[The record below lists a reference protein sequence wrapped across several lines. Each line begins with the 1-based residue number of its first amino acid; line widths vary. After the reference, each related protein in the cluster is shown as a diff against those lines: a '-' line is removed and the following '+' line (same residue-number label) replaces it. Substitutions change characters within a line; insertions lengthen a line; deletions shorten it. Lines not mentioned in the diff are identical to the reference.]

1 MGIEARQTLW
11 DFQPLM
17 KKALGIDLGDARIG
31 VAASDDLGMLAHPVE
46 TIPATQGDPVARIL
60 EIAAIRGVAAIVIGM
75 PRNMDGT
82 YGPAAT
88 KAKEFIEK
96 IRARTTLQIIPW
108 DERLTTVAAQRSLQE
123 SGRNTRSQKTI
134 IDQVAAQ
141 MILQG
146 WLDAQV

>member
-1 MGIEARQTLW
+1 
-11 DFQPLM
+11 M

-46 TIPATQGDPVARIL
+46 TIPATQGDPVLRIL
-60 EIAAIRGVAAIVIGM
+60 EIATNRGATAIVIGM

-96 IRARTTLQIIPW
+96 IRVRTTLQIIPW
-108 DERLTTVAAQRSLQE
+108 DERLTTVAAQRCLQE